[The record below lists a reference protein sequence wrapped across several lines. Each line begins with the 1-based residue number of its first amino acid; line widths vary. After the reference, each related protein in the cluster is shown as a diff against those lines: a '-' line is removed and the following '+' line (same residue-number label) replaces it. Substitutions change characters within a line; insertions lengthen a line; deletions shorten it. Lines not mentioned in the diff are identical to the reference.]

1 MEKRFIYFSTKAKFL
16 SAKQGTEYDFTSIL
30 FIGDSKEIWN
40 RGIFYGTP
48 NDFDIND
55 YLTKSDAAST
65 YQPKGNYLTEHQDL
79 SEYAK
84 TSELE
89 EAIKDFATESY
100 VDEAVAAVDV
110 TEQLVNYATKEYV
123 GQEIAKIEIPSIDG
137 LATEEY
143 VDGAIEDLNIGD
155 YAKKSELPTDF
166 YSKQEVDSKVAGVK
180 SEILGGA
187 GEDYDTLKEIE
198 EWVEEHQ
205 DLYSALVS
213 TVGEKTT
220 MEAVQKWVK
229 EQNYLNAVPDTY
241 ATKEYVDG
249 KVAEIE
255 VPSVEGLA
263 SEEYV
268 DEAIEGLSEVYQP
281 KGNYLTEHQS
291 LADYA
296 KSADVT
302 KEIAEAVEGL
312 SETYYSKEEV
322 DAMWA
327 WGEY

>member
-16 SAKQGTEYDFTSIL
+16 GATQGTEYLFTSIV
-30 FIGDSKEIWN
+30 FIGDTKEIWN

-55 YLTKSDAAST
+55 YLLKSDAAST

-89 EAIKDFATESY
+89 EAIKDFATKSY
-100 VDEAVAAVDV
+100 VDEAVAGVDV

-123 GQEIAKIEIPSIDG
+123 GQEIAKIEIPSI
-137 LATEEY
+137 
-143 VDGAIEDLNIGD
+143 
-155 YAKKSELPTDF
+155 
-166 YSKQEVDSKVAGVK
+166 
-180 SEILGGA
+180 
-187 GEDYDTLKEIE
+187 
-198 EWVEEHQ
+198 
-205 DLYSALVS
+205 
-213 TVGEKTT
+213 
-220 MEAVQKWVK
+220 
-229 EQNYLNAVPDTY
+229 
-241 ATKEYVDG
+241 
-249 KVAEIE
+249 
-255 VPSVEGLA
+255 EGLA

-268 DEAIEGLSEVYQP
+268 DDAIEGLSAVYQP

-302 KEIAEAVEGL
+302 EEISEAVEGL
-312 SETYYSKEEV
+312 SETYYSKSEV